1 MTNAGA
7 RIVGVLLAAGRGA
20 RFDPHGRR
28 LKLLEPATRGP
39 HRGEPL
45 AVAAARTLLSAVDEV
60 LAVVAPAADAR
71 HERLRRLLATEGCTT
86 FENAQADEGQGTSI
100 ACGVAAT
107 GPVAGWVIALADM
120 PAIATATVLAVAEC
134 LRSGAVTVA
143 PAYRGQRGHPVGFA
157 AALRQELLALSGDTG
172 AREVLVRHPPRLIEV
187 DDPGVLYD
195 VDVSEDLV

>member
-1 MTNAGA
+1 MADAGA

-20 RFDPHGRR
+20 RFDPHGAR

-45 AVAAARTLLSAVDEV
+45 AVAAARTLRSAVDEV
-60 LAVVAPAADAR
+60 VAVVASAADAR
-71 HERLRRLLATEGCTT
+71 HEQLRRLLAAEGCTT
-86 FENAQADEGQGTSI
+86 VENSRADAGQGTSI
-100 ACGVAAT
+100 ACGIAAT
-107 GPVAGWVIALADM
+107 GAVAGWIIALADM
-120 PAIATATVLAVAEC
+120 PAIAPGTVLAVAEC

-157 AALRQELLALSGDTG
+157 AALHQELLTLGGDTG

-195 VDVSEDLV
+195 VDVSEDLG

>member
-1 MTNAGA
+1 MASEAA

-20 RFDPHGRR
+20 RFDPYGAR

-45 AVAAARTLLSAVDEV
+45 AVAAARTLRGAVDEV
-60 LAVVAPAADAR
+60 VAVVAPPNGVPQ
-71 HERLRRLLATEGCTT
+71 EQLRRLLAAEGCTT
-86 FENAQADEGQGTSI
+86 VENARADEGQGTSI

-107 GPVAGWVIALADM
+107 GAVASWIIALADM
-120 PAIATATVLAVAEC
+120 PAIAPATVLAVADN

-143 PAYRGQRGHPVGFA
+143 PTYRGQRGHPVGFA
-157 AALRQELLALSGDTG
+157 GALRQELLALSGDTG

-187 DDPGVLYD
+187 NDPGVLYD
-195 VDVSEDLV
+195 VDVTEDLG